1 MAMLVITRWYRKGPA
16 DSWMSRWQ
24 SFAKAQQGSST
35 PPPALA
41 ILAELAPEQLG
52 IAGSAWN
59 KSSTITVVC
68 GSQPSMAC
76 PLCTGY
82 TQIPWFSNM
91 LKAKTSSSHIFTIKW
106 QLWGIL
112 YPIRRNHIVT
122 ARGPSQGWP
131 PLLPVWENLRWKA
144 SCLGFLDSLSG
155 SFFGWTNPFMSFFV
169 GVPNFDGNFTYFI
182 IKLAIVLIPLDLH
195 PALSS
200 RKREPLSFDRMDFP
214 ADAAAAGSG
223 CVPKSP
229 TLPPTRHFPGGD
241 NDSFGPS
248 WANFIQLFHPLEG
261 NGGWV
266 GYDGIWQSN
275 DKLQLPQLS

>member
-131 PLLPVWENLRWKA
+131 PLLPV
-144 SCLGFLDSLSG
+144 LGKSSLESLM
-155 SFFGWTNPFMSFFV
+155 FGVSRHEQQPFR
-169 GVPNFDGNFTYFI
+169 
-182 IKLAIVLIPLDLH
+182 IVFWLNQSIH
-195 PALSS
+195 VIFCWWSS
-200 RKREPLSFDRMDFP
+200 QF
-214 ADAAAAGSG
+214 
-223 CVPKSP
+223 
-229 TLPPTRHFPGGD
+229 
-241 NDSFGPS
+241 
-248 WANFIQLFHPLEG
+248 W
-261 NGGWV
+261 W
-266 GYDGIWQSN
+266 
-275 DKLQLPQLS
+275 